1 MMRYL
6 FTFIQQAL
14 ETWVDFLKQHY
25 ISAIQLFTSRL
36 IRTPEKI
43 LSEAPWEDEVEIRPE
58 RAVRLKRAYL
68 HDLGCA
74 KPECHGLQSHTC
86 SLGDDSTILSRVLEL
101 YHHREVPLLRGIRER
116 LPEELI
122 AQILAE
128 IVVNNN
134 ADGLIDLRS
143 LEDLQHISASIL
155 SEQIAEAT
163 PYRPL
168 SERAILENV
177 PIRLDITFES
187 SSTDRGVIARLPEFA
202 RQLPGRE

>member
-1 MMRYL
+1 M
-6 FTFIQQAL
+6 
-14 ETWVDFLKQHY
+14 K
-25 ISAIQLFTSRL
+25 
-36 IRTPEKI
+36 
-43 LSEAPWEDEVEIRPE
+43 LSEFDF
-58 RAVRLKRAYL
+58 
-68 HDLGCA
+68 D
-74 KPECHGLQSHTC
+74 
-86 SLGDDSTILSRVLEL
+86 
-101 YHHREVPLLRGIRER
+101 